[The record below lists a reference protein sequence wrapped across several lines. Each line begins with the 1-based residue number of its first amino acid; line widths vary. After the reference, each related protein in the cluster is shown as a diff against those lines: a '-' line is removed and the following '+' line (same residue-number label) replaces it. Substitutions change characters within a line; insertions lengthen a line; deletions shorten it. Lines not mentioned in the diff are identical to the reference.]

1 MGFLVLRTEQNV
13 NQVSWL
19 MTQKHALIRGRKE
32 REGKKPGKEG
42 QEGEKELE
50 IMDGTT
56 KLNI

>member
-32 REGKKPGKEG
+32 REECSHASKKQIYCK
-42 QEGEKELE
+42 K
-50 IMDGTT
+50 
-56 KLNI
+56 KAVC